1 MRRVQV
7 RPLALSLVALVVMW
21 PQPQPRL
28 PQAVLGQLLAS
39 VLLAPLVRLSEVLWA
54 QSLEQ
59 FWVV

>member
-1 MRRVQV
+1 M
-7 RPLALSLVALVVMW
+7 ALSLVALVVMW

-54 QSLEQ
+54 QSLGQ